1 MADPERVPWWR
12 DAVMYEVYIRSFADG
27 DGDGI
32 GDLPG
37 LRSRLPYL
45 HELGVDGIWITP
57 WYPSPMKDGGYD
69 VSDYVG
75 IDPLFGT
82 LDDARGLVE
91 DAHAHGLKVIVDFV
105 ANHTSDEHAWFQEA
119 LAAGPGSD
127 ARHRYHFRDGKGP
140 DGDRA
145 AQRLAERVRR
155 AGLDRASTDGQW
167 YLRLFAPEQPDL
179 NWDDERVRAD
189 FEDILRFWL
198 DFGLDGLRIDAAPG
212 LAKEPGLPDFHLVEN
227 LFQPVTWSGSP
238 LWDVEGVHDI
248 YRSWRAIADGYDGD
262 RMYVGEVVVNGP
274 ERLARYMRPDELHTT
289 FNLDFLKSSL
299 DPAELHATIDAT
311 LAAVARVGAPATWTL
326 SNHDETRHVTRY
338 GREYTGVPLPP
349 PYPFPPTDLELGTR
363 RARAMLLL
371 MLALPGSAYLY
382 FGEELGLWEVEDLPD
397 DAIEDPIWEGSGHT
411 IRGRDGCRVPLPWSG
426 AEPPFGFTTGEPW
439 LPQPAAWRELT
450 AEAQAGPRR
459 LDARLLPR
467 GARPPARPPGRPRA
481 AAGLAARRR
490 PRVLP
495 RRGLLVRRQL
505 HRGAAAAVRRGPDR
519 QRRRRTT
526 DGCRPA
532 PRPGSAPARR
542 RRAGSAAPRCGG
554 GSARRPRR
562 RRGAG

>member
-1 MADPERVPWWR
+1 
-12 DAVMYEVYIRSFADG
+12 
-27 DGDGI
+27 
-32 GDLPG
+32 
-37 LRSRLPYL
+37 
-45 HELGVDGIWITP
+45 
-57 WYPSPMKDGGYD
+57 MKDGGYD

-140 DGDRA
+140 GGDQPPNDWPSA
-145 AQRLAERVRR
+145 FGGPAWTRV
-155 AGLDRASTDGQW
+155 ADGQW

-248 YRSWRAIADGYDGD
+248 YRSWRAIADSYDGD

-311 LAAVARVGAPATWTL
+311 LAAMARVGAPATWTL

-338 GREYTGVPLPP
+338 GREFTGVPLPP
-349 PYPFPPTDLELGTR
+349 PYPFPPTDLELGTH

-397 DAIEDPIWEGSGHT
+397 EAIEDPIWEGSGRT
-411 IRGRDGCRVPLPWSG
+411 SAAATGAACRFRGRAPSRRSGSPPASRGCRS
-426 AEPPFGFTTGEPW
+426 
-439 LPQPAAWRELT
+439 R
-450 AEAQAGPRR
+450 
-459 LDARLLPR
+459 PR
-467 GARPPARPPGRPRA
+467 GA
-481 AAGLAARRR
+481 
-490 PRVLP
+490 
-495 RRGLLVRRQL
+495 
-505 HRGAAAAVRRGPDR
+505 
-519 QRRRRTT
+519 
-526 DGCRPA
+526 
-532 PRPGSAPARR
+532 S
-542 RRAGSAAPRCGG
+542 
-554 GSARRPRR
+554 
-562 RRGAG
+562 